1 MSAKTLQ
8 ENHKNFT
15 GQLTK
20 AQETMLIVTVMLG
33 CFISVLNITNINI
46 VLPNLMTHFHTDM
59 ASVQWIVVS
68 YMLASGLIMPACGY
82 FMDKFSCKNLFIVGV
97 VLLAGAS
104 ALCAMAPTIELM
116 IAARVLQGLAG
127 GILMPVP
134 GTLVYQFIPRERQ
147 LTTMSWVSMMTSFG
161 VAIGPS
167 LAGVMVEY
175 LGWKAIF
182 WANVPFLLLDLLLI
196 LKFVP
201 FRAYAGD
208 QALDYIGLFAA
219 SGATV
224 ALLFG
229 FNQGGSLGWTSPI
242 TLALLGGGALLL
254 AYFVVHATHMEKPL
268 LNFNVFRYKGFTY
281 SFILNNVQSIATC
294 LGPMFMALYL
304 QNCMGLDALHAGLAM
319 FAPSMLMAF
328 MAPLS
333 AKGVKRFGYRAV
345 ILTSML
351 LLCVVT
357 WQMSLFGIATTMLGF
372 TFWFSLRYVALGLL
386 TPPINNF
393 AMMSVPVRITSH
405 ASSMVAW
412 ARQFIST
419 VSTSMFS
426 LLYASHI
433 VKYLNEGVA
442 ADQSAAVQM
451 RIIEGMAISDVNLG
465 CTLILVMSVPLV
477 FLLKDKLIETGKE
490 E

>member
-1 MSAKTLQ
+1 M
-8 ENHKNFT
+8 NNKNFE
-15 GQLTK
+15 GKLTK
-20 AQETMLIVTVMLG
+20 TQETMLIITVMLG
-33 CFISVLNITNINI
+33 CFISVLNMTNINI
-46 VLPNLMTHFHTDM
+46 ALPSLMIFFDTDM

-68 YMLASGLIMPACGY
+68 YMLATGLIMPACGY

-104 ALCAMAPTIELM
+104 ALCAIAPTIELM
-116 IAARVLQGLAG
+116 IVARVLQGLAG

-147 LTTMSWVSMMTSFG
+147 LVTMSWVSMVTSFG
-161 VAIGPS
+161 VAVGPS
-167 LAGVMVEY
+167 LAGIMVEY

-201 FRAYAGD
+201 FKAYASE
-208 QALDYIGLFAA
+208 QALDYIGLFTA
-219 SGATV
+219 SIATV

-229 FNQGGSLGWTSPI
+229 FNQGSNLGWTSPATI
-242 TLALLGGGALLL
+242 ALLGGGAVLL
-254 AYFVVHATHMEKPL
+254 AYFIYHEVKLDTPL
-268 LNFNVFRYKGFTY
+268 LNFKVFQYKGFTY
-281 SFILNNVQSIATC
+281 SFIMNNVAAIATC

-319 FAPSMLMAF
+319 FVPSMLMAF
-328 MAPLS
+328 MAPIS
-333 AKGVKRFGYRAV
+333 AKGVSRFGYRTV
-345 ILTSML
+345 ILGSMAV
-351 LLCVVT
+351 LCVAT
-357 WQMSLFGIATTMLGF
+357 WQLSLFDIETTLVGF
-372 TFWFSLRYVALGLL
+372 TFWLSMRYVGLGLL
-386 TPPINNF
+386 TPPVNNF

-405 ASSMVAW
+405 ASSMMAW

-426 LLYASHI
+426 LLYANHI
-433 VKYLNEGVA
+433 LQYMAENVA
-442 ADQSAAVQM
+442 SEQGAELQARV
-451 RIIEGMAISDVNLG
+451 IEGMAISDVNFAS
-465 CTLILVMSVPLV
+465 LIILFISVPFI

-490 E
+490 K

>member
-1 MSAKTLQ
+1 MSAKASKDFEGTLTKTQ
-8 ENHKNFT
+8 EN
-15 GQLTK
+15 L
-20 AQETMLIVTVMLG
+20 LIATVMLG
-33 CFISVLNITNINI
+33 CFISVLNMTNINI
-46 VLPNLMTHFHTDM
+46 VLPNLMEFFHTDM
-59 ASVQWIVVS
+59 AMVQWIVVS

-82 FMDKFSCKNLFIVGV
+82 FMDKFSCKNLFIIGV
-97 VLLAGAS
+97 VLLAVAS
-104 ALCAMAPTIELM
+104 ALCAIAPTIELM

-147 LTTMSWVSMMTSFG
+147 LSTMSWVSMMTSFG

-167 LAGVMVEY
+167 LAGIMVKY

-182 WANVPFLLLDLLLI
+182 WANVPFLLIDLLLI
-196 LKFVP
+196 IKFVP
-201 FRAYAGD
+201 FKAYASD
-208 QALDYIGLFAA
+208 QTLDYVGLFAA
-219 SGATV
+219 AGATV

-242 TLALLGGGALLL
+242 TLALLGGGTLLL
-254 AYFVVHATHMEKPL
+254 AYFVMHATHMEQPL

-304 QNCMGLDALHAGLAM
+304 QNCMGLDAMHAGLAM

-328 MAPLS
+328 MAPIS
-333 AKGVKRFGYRAV
+333 AKGVNRFGYQKV
-345 ILTSML
+345 ILASML

-357 WQMSLFGIATTMLGF
+357 WQMSLFSIETTILGF
-372 TFWFSLRYVALGLL
+372 TFWFSLRYIALGLL

-426 LLYASHI
+426 LLYANHI
-433 VKYLNEGVA
+433 LQYMAEGVA
-442 ADQSAAVQM
+442 AGEGSEMQV
-451 RIIEGMAISDVNLG
+451 RIIEGMAIGDVNIG
-465 CTLILVMSVPLV
+465 CTIILLISVPLI
-477 FLLKDKLIETGKE
+477 FLLKDKLIETGKSE
-490 E
+490 K

>member
-1 MSAKTLQ
+1 MKNKNFEGTLTKTQ
-8 ENHKNFT
+8 EN
-15 GQLTK
+15 L
-20 AQETMLIVTVMLG
+20 LVLTVMLG
-33 CFISVLNITNINI
+33 CFVSVLNMTNINI
-46 VLPNLMTHFHTDM
+46 VLPNLMEFFHTDM
-59 ASVQWIVVS
+59 AMVQWIVVS

-97 VLLAGAS
+97 VLLAVAS
-104 ALCAMAPTIELM
+104 ALCAIAPTIELM
-116 IAARVLQGLAG
+116 IAARVLQGIAG

-134 GTLVYQFIPRERQ
+134 GTLVYQFVPRERQ
-147 LTTMSWVSMMTSFG
+147 LMIMSWVSMVTSFG

-167 LAGVMVEY
+167 LAGVMVEFM
-175 LGWKAIF
+175 GWKAIF
-182 WANVPFLLLDLLLI
+182 WANVPLLLVDLLLI

-201 FRAYAGD
+201 FKAYASN

-219 SGATV
+219 SAATV

-229 FNQGGSLGWTSPI
+229 FNQGSNLGWTSPA

-254 AYFVVHATHMEKPL
+254 AYFVVHAVRMEQPL
-268 LNFNVFRYKGFTY
+268 LNFNVFRYKGFIY

-304 QNCMGLDALHAGLAM
+304 QNCMGLDALHAGLTM

-328 MAPLS
+328 MAPVS
-333 AKGVKRFGYRAV
+333 AKGVTRFGYRSV
-345 ILTSML
+345 ILWSML

-357 WQMSLFGIATTMLGF
+357 WQMSTFGAETTMLF
-372 TFWFSLRYVALGLL
+372 FLFWFSLRYVALGLL

-405 ASSMVAW
+405 ASSMLAW

-426 LLYASHI
+426 LLYAGNI
-433 VKYLNEGVA
+433 LKYMAEGVA
-442 ADQSAAVQM
+442 VEEGAQMQM
-451 RIIEGMAISDVNLG
+451 RIIEGMAISDVNVG
-465 CTLILVMSVPLV
+465 CTIILLISVPLV
-477 FLLKDKLIETGKE
+477 LLLKDHLIETGKGE
-490 E
+490 